1 MPDNC
6 FEACEWLLPKITV
19 ALSDCKIL
27 PIRLQHLKHQDVLR
41 DSNACYGAPC
51 LCICLEVYTHV
62 WVQALRHEDRPWQT
76 MLLSWKPLTTRSSM
90 APSRTLHYML
100 DVQATDISPLMCTSF
115 KYDSDWLLP

>member
-27 PIRLQHLKHQDVLR
+27 PIRLQHLKHQVVLR

-76 MLLSWKPLTTRSSM
+76 MLLSWKPLTTRSNGSKQDP
-90 APSRTLHYML
+90 ALHARCASNRYITF
-100 DVQATDISPLMCTSF
+100 DVHFL
-115 KYDSDWLLP
+115 